1 MKIIDFDINTTPVN
15 DKDLVLCLGFFDGLH
30 LGHQKLI
37 QDALNEG
44 YPVGVMTFDIAPRVL
59 LGKKENYFITS
70 TFDRADILDDMGVKY
85 LISCILKKKRL
96 VSLKMNLL
104 KKS

>member
-44 YPVGVMTFDIAPRVL
+44 YPVSVMTFDIAPRVL
-59 LGKKENYFITS
+59 LGKKETGRYCYPPNPLPES
-70 TFDRADILDDMGVKY
+70 AECNRG
-85 LISCILKKKRL
+85 
-96 VSLKMNLL
+96 
-104 KKS
+104 